1 MSTLRETDE
10 GRARPS
16 VWPVYLTAAGIGV
29 MSLLLL
35 SAALVTFTGS
45 AKLIRTSDPWDILL
59 PIYALLGLLTAS
71 GIIRL
76 RLWAWWCAMVWIIIC
91 VAASGSLLL
100 PMALS
105 RWRGSYLITGVAMFG
120 LEISVLVT
128 LLLVWPLATRRR
140 LFFPPKPEA
149 EE

>member
-1 MSTLRETDE
+1 MDTLSDTDE

-16 VWPVYLTAAGIGV
+16 VWPVYLAAAGIGV
-29 MSLLLL
+29 VSLLLL
-35 SAALVTFTGS
+35 SAALVTFSNS
-45 AKLIRTSDPWDILL
+45 AKLIRTSDLWDILL

-76 RLWAWWCAMVWIIIC
+76 RLWAWWCAIVWIIIC
-91 VAASGSLLL
+91 VAASVSLLL
-100 PMALS
+100 SMAAS
-105 RWRGSYLITGVAMFG
+105 RGLGSRLITGAMMFS
-120 LEISVLVT
+120 LELSVLVT

-140 LFFPPKPEA
+140 LFFPPKQEG